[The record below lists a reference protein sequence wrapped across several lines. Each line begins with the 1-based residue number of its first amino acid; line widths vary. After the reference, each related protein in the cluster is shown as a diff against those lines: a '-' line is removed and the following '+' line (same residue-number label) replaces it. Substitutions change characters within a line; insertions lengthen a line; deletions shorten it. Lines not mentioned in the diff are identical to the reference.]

1 MSDPQET
8 IAWATEAL
16 WKQLQPLLP
25 GVSVEVVGRAESTNT
40 TLIERARHSGG
51 QRDAPVSRPGDFD
64 PLDSSRT
71 PHGRRSGDTQPCL
84 LVAEHQTRGRGRLG
98 RTWQST
104 RGASLTFSLALPLS
118 PVDWSGLS
126 LAVGVALAD
135 ALDPDGATS
144 DPLILLK
151 WPNDLWLR
159 DPASPLGGRKLGG
172 VLIETVPVGER
183 RMCVVGIGLN
193 VSPQPIEDLSTGYA
207 CLQEIAAG
215 VTAPSALAA
224 VAVPLVRALQRFEHD
239 GFAAAAPG
247 FRHRDLLAGRR
258 VATSIPGLPE
268 GSACGIDERGALQ
281 VRADDGELRTLVGG
295 EISVRPLAAGGAAC

>member
-1 MSDPQET
+1 MSDPN
-8 IAWATEAL
+8 ATLSWGAEAL

-25 GVSVEVVGRAESTNT
+25 GAAVEIVGRAESTNT

-64 PLDSSRT
+64 PLDGPRT

-84 LVAEHQTRGRGRLG
+84 LVAEQQTRGRGRLG

-104 RGASLTFSLALPLS
+104 RGASLTFSLGLALS

-135 ALDPDGATS
+135 ALDPAGVGGE
-144 DPLILLK
+144 PLILLK

-159 DPASPLGGRKLGG
+159 DPHSPLGGRKLGG

-183 RMCVVGIGLN
+183 RMCVVGVGLN
-193 VSPQPIEDLSTGYA
+193 VLPQSLEELSTGYA
-207 CLQEIAAG
+207 CLQEEAAG
-215 VTAPSALAA
+215 VTAPSALAV
-224 VAVPLVRALQRFEHD
+224 VAAPLVRALLRFEREGFA
-239 GFAAAAPG
+239 GFAAG
-247 FRHRDLLAGRR
+247 FRHRDLLAGRQLT
-258 VATSIPGLPE
+258 TSIPGLPE
-268 GSACGIDERGALQ
+268 GTGAGVDARGALQ
-281 VRADDGELRTLVGG
+281 VRADDGQMHSLVGG
-295 EISVRPLAAGGAAC
+295 EVSVRPMAAGGAAC